1 MKITIQ
7 IFTLGYSET
16 GILVNVTQ
24 QRPACPKHSM
34 PHPIF
39 HSEFLQN
46 AVSFSN
52 QRLQLHPIEL
62 AVSNTACHR
71 DPNSSEATVGI
82 SELVRVCVLRYD
94 VFELFG
100 ILQVISPF
108 SSCLYLHYGSLTL
121 WGLLLLTISRSQPMT
136 VSYLEYLC

>member
-1 MKITIQ
+1 
-7 IFTLGYSET
+7 
-16 GILVNVTQ
+16 
-24 QRPACPKHSM
+24 M

-62 AVSNTACHR
+62 AVSNAVCFR
-71 DPNSSEATVGI
+71 DPNSSEDTVGI
-82 SELVRVCVLRYD
+82 SELVWVCVLKCD

-100 ILQVISPF
+100 VGVQDEQALNYLWISVPGME
-108 SSCLYLHYGSLTL
+108 SLNYLG
-121 WGLLLLTISRSQPMT
+121 
-136 VSYLEYLC
+136 

>member
-1 MKITIQ
+1 
-7 IFTLGYSET
+7 
-16 GILVNVTQ
+16 
-24 QRPACPKHSM
+24 M

-100 ILQVISPF
+100 VGVQDEQALNYLWISVPGMESLNYLGEGGLCTVGWASEQFMYLQMRMFLRGRLDGPPLSWV
-108 SSCLYLHYGSLTL
+108 
-121 WGLLLLTISRSQPMT
+121 
-136 VSYLEYLC
+136 LEVDL

>member
-1 MKITIQ
+1 
-7 IFTLGYSET
+7 
-16 GILVNVTQ
+16 
-24 QRPACPKHSM
+24 M
-34 PHPIF
+34 PHPVF

-62 AVSNTACHR
+62 AVSIAVCLR

-100 ILQVISPF
+100 VGVQDEQALNYLWISVPGME
-108 SSCLYLHYGSLTL
+108 SLNYLGEG
-121 WGLLLLTISRSQPMT
+121 GLCT
-136 VSYLEYLC
+136 VGWASEVFMYLEMRVFLRGRLDGPHSHRS